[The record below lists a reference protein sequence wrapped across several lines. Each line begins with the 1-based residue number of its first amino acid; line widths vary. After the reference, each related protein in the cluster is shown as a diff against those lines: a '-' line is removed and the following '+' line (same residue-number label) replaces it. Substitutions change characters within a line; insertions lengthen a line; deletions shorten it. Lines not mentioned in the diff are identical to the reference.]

1 MSAPREV
8 PEPEARPDLGAVV
21 RNIWNMPTETRI
33 VRPGP
38 TPDTVLTL
46 VDGTRYVVEEQPS
59 EIIRRIQ
66 AYRSAL
72 LRMADEPIVWD
83 TTTSP
88 KAHASV
94 TSLPVDA
101 PTETGED

>member
-1 MSAPREV
+1 MIFVTRLNGSEIVVNADLLETI
-8 PEPEARPDLGAVV
+8 EA
-21 RNIWNMPTETRI
+21 
-33 VRPGP
+33 

-46 VDGTRYVVEEQPS
+46 VDGTRYVVEEHPS